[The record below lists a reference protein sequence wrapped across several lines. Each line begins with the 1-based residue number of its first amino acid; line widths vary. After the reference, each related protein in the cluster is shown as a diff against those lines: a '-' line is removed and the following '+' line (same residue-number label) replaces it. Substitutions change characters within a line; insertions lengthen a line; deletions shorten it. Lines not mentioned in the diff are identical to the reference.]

1 MEHSGAEIG
10 LVLMPDEKPT
20 QKTPN
25 EGYEI
30 PVPTRGEIDRALEQ
44 IAKPQTSGKRR
55 RRPKKK

>member
-1 MEHSGAEIG
+1 MAKE
-10 LVLMPDEKPT
+10 PK

-44 IAKPQTSGKRR
+44 VAKPQASGKRR